1 MVELDGEECH
11 VELTQV
17 SKTVVENMQ
26 TPGERTNHSSDGS
39 PYQKKC
45 DGTAIKISLYRT
57 TTSTAVFT
65 GNYDT
70 DRIRFPV

>member
-1 MVELDGEECH
+1 VVELDGEECH

-45 DGTAIKISLYRT
+45 DETW
-57 TTSTAVFT
+57 T
-65 GNYDT
+65 GLQLLALSAS
-70 DRIRFPV
+70 